1 MTTRDGFT
9 RRRFLG
15 TALTA
20 ATMGGLPTD
29 GARGSAGRPWNFLL
43 ILIDDMGWADAGC
56 FGSLFYRTPNIDRLA
71 AQGMRFTNAYAAC
84 PVCSPSRA
92 CVLTGKY
99 PARLHVT
106 DWIPGLPPPG
116 TRMRVPDWKKFLP
129 PEENT
134 IAELLAPQGYASAS
148 IGKWHLGEPDHYP
161 EHNGFALNVAG
172 TAAPQPPSYFSPYR
186 IATLPDGPPG
196 EYLTDRLTDEAVRF
210 LKSTGDRPS
219 FLYMSHFAVHMPIQ
233 GKQELA
239 KIYAARIRPGI
250 SQSNPMY
257 AAMVDSV
264 DQSVGRLLQQVRES
278 GQADRTV
285 VIFTSDNGGV
295 TKGTHIT
302 SSEPLRGEKGTL
314 YEGGIRVPF
323 IIKWPGAT
331 KPGSVSDTPVIG
343 ADIYPTIAEIAG
355 VSLPAG
361 AVDGESLVPL
371 LRGTRT
377 LVPRALYWHYPHYN
391 LHQALE
397 PLLPSG
403 AIRKGDYKLIEQF
416 EDDSVELFDLRNDIG
431 ERYDLATT
439 MPEQVR
445 ELRDDL
451 RAWRKR
457 VGAQM
462 PVPDPANYDPR
473 KIVEWMRKL
482 QRGRRTVPVD

>member
-1 MTTRDGFT
+1 
-9 RRRFLG
+9 
-15 TALTA
+15 
-20 ATMGGLPTD
+20 
-29 GARGSAGRPWNFLL
+29 
-43 ILIDDMGWADAGC
+43 
-56 FGSLFYRTPNIDRLA
+56 
-71 AQGMRFTNAYAAC
+71 
-84 PVCSPSRA
+84 
-92 CVLTGKY
+92 
-99 PARLHVT
+99 
-106 DWIPGLPPPG
+106 
-116 TRMRVPDWKKFLP
+116 
-129 PEENT
+129 
-134 IAELLAPQGYASAS
+134 
-148 IGKWHLGEPDHYP
+148 
-161 EHNGFALNVAG
+161 
-172 TAAPQPPSYFSPYR
+172 
-186 IATLPDGPPG
+186 
-196 EYLTDRLTDEAVRF
+196 
-210 LKSTGDRPS
+210 
-219 FLYMSHFAVHMPIQ
+219 MSHFAVHMPIQ

-285 VIFTSDNGGV
+285 AIFTSDNGGV

-323 IIKWPGAT
+323 IINWPGAT

-377 LVPRALYWHYPHYN
+377 LAPRALYWHYPHYN

-431 ERYDLATT
+431 ERYDLAAT